1 MGQVVRM
8 RSGRGILLVGVMLIA
23 STLRAPITGVG
34 PVLGMIRETTGIS
47 GAAAG
52 ILTTIPVLAFAAI
65 SPLAAICAR
74 EFGIERSLFGALLLI
89 AAGIGLRSVGP
100 VWVLFLG
107 TGIFGVG
114 IAVGNVLLPSLLKR
128 DFPTHITGL
137 TGAYIVTTGM
147 AGALTSAAVV
157 PLAHLPGSSWQLALG
172 SVSIFPLIALI
183 AWLPQLRLRS
193 APPRDAAPPPLGKTV
208 WQSPLAWQVTAFLG
222 LTSLVFYIMIGWLP
236 AILVEGGYPAASA
249 GSLLGLLQLA
259 TAVPGFI
266 LGSAVR
272 RMKDQRALAAAM
284 SLTACLSLLGLWQLP
299 ALATLWVALLGFGA
313 GAAFILSLA
322 FVSLRASHSHQ
333 AAALSGMAQC
343 VGYLLAAAGPPLA
356 GLTHDATG
364 SWNVTLGLCV
374 VTALLMTVFGSL
386 AGRATTI

>member
-128 DFPTHITGL
+128 DFPD
-137 TGAYIVTTGM
+137 
-147 AGALTSAAVV
+147 
-157 PLAHLPGSSWQLALG
+157 
-172 SVSIFPLIALI
+172 SV
-183 AWLPQLRLRS
+183 
-193 APPRDAAPPPLGKTV
+193 
-208 WQSPLAWQVTAFLG
+208 
-222 LTSLVFYIMIGWLP
+222 LP
-236 AILVEGGYPAASA
+236 ASP
-249 GSLLGLLQLA
+249 
-259 TAVPGFI
+259 VPI
-266 LGSAVR
+266 SSRQVWR
-272 RMKDQRALAAAM
+272 
-284 SLTACLSLLGLWQLP
+284 
-299 ALATLWVALLGFGA
+299 
-313 GAAFILSLA
+313 
-322 FVSLRASHSHQ
+322 
-333 AAALSGMAQC
+333 
-343 VGYLLAAAGPPLA
+343 
-356 GLTHDATG
+356 
-364 SWNVTLGLCV
+364 
-374 VTALLMTVFGSL
+374 
-386 AGRATTI
+386 GR